1 MVSGFNDQSPIII
14 VKIVVF
20 SERKIMSKFVFK
32 PSARWAIAAFAA
44 IGFAPVFLPQT
55 SIAQEASDNIQPL
68 DNFQDGFS
76 NPNEVNPFT
85 GSSDGGFDVFDLL
98 HRARFDRGRTANEF
112 LADQDALLLDDA
124 AAFRARQLELIR
136 NQNQMPEMTEDEAP
150 TQE

>member
-1 MVSGFNDQSPIII
+1 
-14 VKIVVF
+14 
-20 SERKIMSKFVFK
+20 MSKFVLK
-32 PSARWAIAAFAA
+32 PSASWAIAVLVA
-44 IGFAPVFLPQT
+44 IGFTPVLLPQT
-55 SIAQEASDNIQPL
+55 SLAQETSEDTIQPL

-85 GSSDGGFDVFDLL
+85 GSSDGGFDVFDIL

-112 LADQDALLLDDA
+112 LTDQDALLIDDA

-136 NQNQMPEMTEDEAP
+136 SQNQTPEVTEEEAP